1 MDNLRTY
8 FALVKAYMAINIL
21 LTPRSFVN
29 GGYLLSPFA
38 LIIACAIESFG
49 SVRII
54 HIAKEKGIFS
64 YPLLMKE
71 ALGDKGFFLANIF
84 LALAHW

>member
-8 FALVKAYMAINIL
+8 FALVKAYMAISIL

-38 LIIACAIESFG
+38 LAIACAIESLG
-49 SVRII
+49 SVRLV
-54 HIAKEKGIFS
+54 HIAREKGIFS

-71 ALGDKGFFLANIF
+71 ALGNKGFFVAHFF
-84 LALAHW
+84 LALTHW